1 MVDCSASRLL
11 KLLFNLI
18 NNKYLLKMT
27 INIKIVLTKI
37 LFMLK
42 KNLMIILNKK
52 IKIFKNI

>member
-1 MVDCSASRLL
+1 
-11 KLLFNLI
+11 
-18 NNKYLLKMT
+18 MT

>member
-1 MVDCSASRLL
+1 
-11 KLLFNLI
+11 
-18 NNKYLLKMT
+18 MT

-37 LFMLK
+37 FFMLK